1 MSSRNSGPSKE
12 AQRVFGGGKSAEPVD
27 RDAAFAREQA
37 RQRQAVDE
45 KTNRLRAL
53 RLAKEAADREAA
65 FNSTKAYMTGWGWS
79 LAARIG
85 IGILMLGLWLLW
97 ALL

>member
-12 AQRVFGGGKSAEPVD
+12 AQRIFGGKAVEPAD

-45 KTNRLRAL
+45 KSNRLRAL

-65 FNSTKAYMTGWGWS
+65 LLNPAPKKSRS
-79 LAARIG
+79 AAIKKVPS
-85 IGILMLGLWLLW
+85 
-97 ALL
+97 

>member
-65 FNSTKAYMTGWGWS
+65 
-79 LAARIG
+79 
-85 IGILMLGLWLLW
+85 LLNP
-97 ALL
+97 APKKSRATASKKVPS